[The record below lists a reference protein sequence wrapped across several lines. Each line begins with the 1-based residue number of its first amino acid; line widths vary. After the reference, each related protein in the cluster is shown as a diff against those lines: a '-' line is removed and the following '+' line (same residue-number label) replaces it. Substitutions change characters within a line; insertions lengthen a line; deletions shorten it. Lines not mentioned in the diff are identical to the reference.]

1 MTQKSILLL
10 TLGMAL
16 FMQILTA
23 QEENK
28 KLELKPYGFIKG
40 EMIYASDGVYS
51 WGNKTNN
58 YISSAQFAS
67 GKEVS
72 ALGFTAQHTRFG
84 LKGSVGEEV
93 KAGGVIELDFYGG
106 AFDANVKPRIR
117 QAYASVINGGFEAR
131 VGQQW
136 DIFSPL
142 NANTSNTNGNMWFAG
157 NKGFRRGQ
165 ILLSYKIDNDM
176 IAPMIQISAGEATRE
191 DIGLGKDNLS
201 LSPMFQGRLSGKI
214 NKKYTV
220 GLSFVNAGYVEK
232 KGTPE
237 SGTAIMDT
245 LTSDLNITTSGFCVD
260 ITLPLHK
267 YFNLHGE
274 FNFGTNLNN
283 ANLFSAAGN
292 YTWNIADDTKA
303 VNLID
308 KKSTGFWFNAQSNI
322 TDWLQVVIGYGM
334 DNNTTSNLTTGAIE
348 SNSTFYGDL
357 IFPVKHGFSF
367 ALEFQNIST
376 VEVTKMENDKPV
388 TTNFTA
394 NIINLSA
401 KVNF

>member
-51 WGNKTNN
+51 WGAKANN

-84 LKGSVGEEV
+84 LKGTVGEEI

-117 QAYASVINGGFEAR
+117 LAYASVIKGGFEAR

-165 ILLSYKIDNDM
+165 FLAVVQNGERQDCE
-176 IAPMIQISAGEATRE
+176 PMI
-191 DIGLGKDNLS
+191 
-201 LSPMFQGRLSGKI
+201 
-214 NKKYTV
+214 
-220 GLSFVNAGYVEK
+220 
-232 KGTPE
+232 
-237 SGTAIMDT
+237 TAIR
-245 LTSDLNITTSGFCVD
+245 G
-260 ITLPLHK
+260 
-267 YFNLHGE
+267 
-274 FNFGTNLNN
+274 
-283 ANLFSAAGN
+283 
-292 YTWNIADDTKA
+292 
-303 VNLID
+303 
-308 KKSTGFWFNAQSNI
+308 
-322 TDWLQVVIGYGM
+322 
-334 DNNTTSNLTTGAIE
+334 
-348 SNSTFYGDL
+348 
-357 IFPVKHGFSF
+357 
-367 ALEFQNIST
+367 
-376 VEVTKMENDKPV
+376 
-388 TTNFTA
+388 
-394 NIINLSA
+394 
-401 KVNF
+401 